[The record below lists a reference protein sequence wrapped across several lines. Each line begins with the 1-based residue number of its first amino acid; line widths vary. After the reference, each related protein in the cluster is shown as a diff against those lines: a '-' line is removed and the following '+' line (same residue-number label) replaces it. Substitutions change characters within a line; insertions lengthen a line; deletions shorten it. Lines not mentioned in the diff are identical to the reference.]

1 MKRISIIILSLSIA
15 AAAVSCRN
23 DEAKSPLKAAF
34 EESATDVLVGDEVT
48 FTDISTG
55 NPTRWD
61 WSFEGAETETSI
73 LTQPVARWMKV
84 GTYSVRLSVSRG
96 DERSELVKD
105 KLVKV
110 SYHPSVKADFTM
122 DRTTAFDNQ
131 EITFTNK
138 STGFP
143 ENVKW
148 TFTPQEGAPVVSTE
162 NNPVLTFKPG
172 IYSIRLE
179 ISNAIASDAMEVTD
193 GLTILDRYAVMSGF
207 SAKNT
212 TTYAGGTVTFTDE
225 STGNVQNRE
234 WTFEGGEP
242 QTSTEANPRV
252 TYNSI
257 GTYKVK
263 LRTYNE
269 KYSDIAEK
277 EGYVHVVPSD
287 GLVLLLPFDGDIL
300 DYGPYSFSPI
310 NYSLS
315 KNDKTVSLSY
325 EDAVTEGRGK
335 SVKFPEGSAKGG
347 PYSVIQ
353 MPDNLAKQYPNGSEM
368 TLSFWAKLANT
379 SVSQAIF
386 AQGDCPGVA
395 DVNNQIWARFQSKHQ
410 FRCTAE
416 AGGFSGN
423 TLTLTDTRFDDGTWH
438 NITIVYSRTSTPQR
452 NLEIYLDG
460 VSMGSKL
467 ADDKDTKTL
476 PYFIGC
482 NMRLSSNAWAPENI
496 FTGNLDDY
504 VLYRRVLSVDE
515 IKAIAAM
522 R

>member
-1 MKRISIIILSLSIA
+1 MKRLSNIFIILLA
-15 AAAVSCRN
+15 AAAVVSCGN
-23 DEAKSPLKAAF
+23 DEKNAPLNAAF

-55 NPTRWD
+55 NPTRWNWD
-61 WSFEGAETETSI
+61 FEGAETETSI
-73 LTQPVARWMKV
+73 LTRPVVRWMKV
-84 GTYSVRLSVSRG
+84 GTYTVRLSVSRG
-96 DERSELVKD
+96 DDHSEIVKE
-105 KLVKV
+105 KLVNV
-110 SYHPSVKADFTM
+110 GYHTSVKADFTM
-122 DRTTAFDNQ
+122 DRATAFDNQ

-143 ENVKW
+143 ENIKW
-148 TFTPQEGAPVVSTE
+148 TFTPKEGNPVVSTE
-162 NNPVLTFKPG
+162 ENPVLTFVPG
-172 IYSIRLE
+172 IYTIRLE
-179 ISNAIASDAMEVTD
+179 VSNAVASDAVEITD
-193 GLTILDRYAVMSGF
+193 GLTILDRFAVMSDF

-212 TTYAGGTVTFTDE
+212 TTYAGGAVAFIDE

-242 QTSTEANPRV
+242 ATSTEANPRV
-252 TYNSI
+252 TYKAA

-269 KYSDIAEK
+269 KYSDVAEK
-277 EGYVHVVPSD
+277 DGYVHVVPSD

-325 EDAVTEGRGK
+325 EDAVTKGRGK

-353 MPDNLAKQYPNGSEM
+353 MPNDLAKQYPNGSEM

-379 SVSQAIF
+379 SVNQAIF

-395 DVNNQIWARFQSKHQ
+395 DVNNQIWARYQSKHQ

-423 TLTLTDTRFDDGTWH
+423 TLTLTDTRFDDGAWH

-452 NLEIYLDG
+452 KLEIYLDG

-467 ADDKDTKTL
+467 ADDKETKTL

-482 NMRLSSNAWAPENI
+482 NLRLTGNAWAPENI

-504 VLYRRVLSVDE
+504 ALYRRVLGAEE
-515 IKAIAAM
+515 IKAIASM